1 MPRIA
6 KYDFKRIERRWRDFW
21 RQQGFFA
28 ADTENTQKKL
38 YYLNMFPYPS
48 GEPHMGHARNYTIG
62 DVFTRFHLMRGYN
75 VLNPMGWDSF
85 GLPAENAAIKDK
97 IHPRDWTNQ
106 NIELFKKQFRQLGI
120 EYDWDR
126 ELSTCEPEY
135 YKWTQWLFLKF
146 YERGLAYRAE
156 AYANWCP
163 TCETVLANEQVISG
177 LCWRCDTPVTKKKL
191 TQWFFKVTAYAERLL
206 NDLEKLKHWP
216 ERVKLM
222 QRNWI
227 GRSEGVEAEFKI
239 SNSNKSIRV
248 FTTRPDTIF
257 GATFMA
263 LAPEHPLVEEFI
275 AQESD
280 AKRKEEMQR
289 FVQEALKEG
298 EIIRGAVDVEKRG
311 IFTGRYAIN
320 PLSGEEIP
328 IYIANYVLME
338 YGTGAIQGVPGHD
351 QRDFE
356 FAKKYGIEIRRVIES
371 NENKGEAAGPQPPYE
386 GEGFLINSGEFN
398 GLASREAFYKIGEV
412 LRQKG
417 LGDFAVRYKL
427 RDWLISRQ
435 RYWGA
440 PIPVVHCEQCGIVP
454 VPEEELPVLLPKVP
468 FLGKKGLAEIESF
481 IKTRCPRC
489 KGSARRDTDTMD
501 TFVDSAWYYLRY
513 ISSHDA
519 ERPFDSRLV
528 NKWLPVDQY
537 VGGVEHAILHLL
549 YSRFVTKA
557 LKDMGYVNFD
567 EPFER
572 LFTQGMVGLGG
583 HAMSKSRGN
592 VVSPQKY
599 LDTYGADTI
608 RLHTLFI
615 GPPEKDVEWNDEGM
629 RGAFRFLNRVWNLVL
644 KHSKKL
650 QDMKTDAL
658 DVGNFSKHDK
668 ALWRKLNIAIKA
680 VTEDIEGLHFN
691 TAISGLMELGNALD
705 DYVTNAEINKP
716 LLKRSLE
723 NLLLILSPFAP
734 FICEELWRR
743 MGHEDA
749 VLENG
754 WPTYDEAAIRAE
766 EREIVVQINGKV
778 RARMVVPAELSENKQ
793 ELERLALEQIQSR
806 LNGKRIE
813 KVIVVPGKLVNVVVK

>member
-6 KYDFKRIERRWRDFW
+6 KYDFKKIERRWRDFW

-28 ADTENTQKKL
+28 ADAENTQKKL

-85 GLPAENAAIKDK
+85 GLPAENAAIRDK

-106 NIELFKKQFRQLGI
+106 NIALFKKQFRELGI

-126 ELSTCEPEY
+126 EVSTCEPEY
-135 YKWTQWLFLKF
+135 YKWTQWLFLKL
-146 YERGLAYRAE
+146 YEKGLAYRAE

-177 LCWRCDTPVTKKKL
+177 LCWRCDTPVMKKKL

-206 NDLEKLKHWP
+206 KDLEKLKHWP

-239 SNSNKSIRV
+239 SNFNKSLRV

-275 AQESD
+275 AQEPD
-280 AKRKEEMQR
+280 AKRKEEMRR

-298 EIIRGAVDVEKRG
+298 EIIRGAVDVEKKG

-338 YGTGAIQGVPGHD
+338 YGTGAIQGVPAHD

-371 NENKGEAAGPQPPYE
+371 DENKGELKQAFE
-386 GEGFLINSGEFN
+386 GEGRLINSGEFN
-398 GLASREAFYKIGEV
+398 GLSSREAFYKIGEA
-412 LRQKG
+412 LKQQG
-417 LGDFAVRYKL
+417 LGEFAVRYKL

-440 PIPVVHCEQCGIVP
+440 PIPMIHCEKCGIVP
-454 VPEEELPVLLPKVP
+454 VPEKELPVLLPKVP
-468 FLGKKGLAEIESF
+468 FLGKKGLAEIENF
-481 IKTRCPRC
+481 IKTQCPRC
-489 KGSARRDTDTMD
+489 RGPAKRDTDTMD
-501 TFVDSAWYYLRY
+501 TFVDSAWYYLRF
-513 ISSHDA
+513 ISPHDD
-519 ERPFDSRLV
+519 EEPFDSRLV

-599 LDTYGADTI
+599 LETYGADTI

-615 GPPEKDVEWNDEGM
+615 GPPEKDVEWSDEGM
-629 RGAFRFLNRVWNLVL
+629 RGAFRFLNRVWSLVL

-650 QDMKTDAL
+650 QEVEAHEINVK
-658 DVGNFSKHDK
+658 NFSERDRT
-668 ALWRKLNIAIKA
+668 LWRKLNISIKA

-691 TAISGLMELGNALD
+691 TAVSSLMELGNALD
-705 DYVTNAEINKP
+705 DYVASAQQGINMP
-716 LLKRSLE
+716 LLKKSLE
-723 NLLLILSPFAP
+723 CLILILSPFAP

-743 MGHEDA
+743 LGHEEA
-749 VLENG
+749 VLQNS
-754 WPTYDEAAIRAE
+754 WPTYDEAAIRSE

-778 RARMVVPAELSENKQ
+778 RARMIVPAELSEDKQ
-793 ELERLALEQIQSR
+793 ELEKRALEEIKNR
-806 LNGKRIE
+806 LDGKSIE
-813 KVIVVPGKLVNVVVK
+813 RVIVVPGKLVNVVVK